1 MQRARLCQSP
11 VAAATAQ
18 GDFTPSVR
26 NAELIKD
33 FSWVEKT
40 AKEGLL
46 SQVPFVCL
54 ATVKTF
60 SWVEKTAGARL

>member
-1 MQRARLCQSP
+1 MQRIRQCQSP
-11 VAAATAQ
+11 VAAAMVQ
-18 GDFTPSVR
+18 GILFPLSAK
-26 NAELIKD
+26 AELIKD

-60 SWVEKTAGARL
+60 SWVEKTAGAHL